1 MVVDANEFKSKFNSF
16 WTKNIATKPIVLSST
31 ERSDSERKSILE
43 KQIIFYASAGWS
55 LETQTEFAAVMSSG
69 KRLNHILHLLLSIVT
84 FGFWLIVW
92 LFLLMVN
99 RITKLTISI
108 DKFGN
113 TTIESRKI

>member
-1 MVVDANEFKSKFNSF
+1 MDANRIKSKFNSF
-16 WTKNIATKPIVLSST
+16 WANNIASKPIVLSTT
-31 ERSDSERKSILE
+31 ERSDSERKSMLE
-43 KQIIFYASAGWS
+43 KQIIFYVSTGWS

-69 KRLNHILHLLLSIVT
+69 KGLNHILHLLLSIVT

-99 RITKLTISI
+99 RITKKTISV

-113 TTIESRKI
+113 ISIESRKI

>member
-1 MVVDANEFKSKFNSF
+1 MDANTIKSKFNNF
-16 WTKNIATKPIVLSST
+16 WTKNIATKPIVLSTT

-69 KRLNHILHLLLSIVT
+69 KRLNHILHLLLSVVT
-84 FGFWLIVW
+84 LGFWLIIW

-99 RITKLTISI
+99 RITKKTISV

-113 TTIESRKI
+113 TSIQNRRI

>member
-1 MVVDANEFKSKFNSF
+1 MDANTIKSKFNNF
-16 WTKNIATKPIVLSST
+16 WAKNIATKPIVLSTT

-69 KRLNHILHLLLSIVT
+69 KRLNHILHLLLSVVT
-84 FGFWLIVW
+84 LGFWLIIW

-99 RITKLTISI
+99 RITKKTIRV

-113 TTIESRKI
+113 TSIQNRRI

>member
-1 MVVDANEFKSKFNSF
+1 MKLDVNTIKKILKNF
-16 WTKNIATKPIVLSST
+16 WAKNIATKPIILSTT
-31 ERSDSERKSILE
+31 ERSDAERKSILE
-43 KQIIFYASAGWS
+43 KQIIFYVSTGWR

-69 KRLNHILHLLLSIVT
+69 KGLNHILHLLLSIVT
-84 FGFWLIVW
+84 IGFWLIIW

-113 TTIESRKI
+113 TSIESRKI